1 MVQQQSRRGDD
12 PTRPWRHFLSLRDV
26 TLSVFRSDRFVIAR
40 VGPTPG
46 LTDQGTGA
54 QVDIGVT
61 ICLPTAGL
69 LEEPG

>member
-1 MVQQQSRRGDD
+1 MIQHALEALPFPAGCDAG
-12 PTRPWRHFLSLRDV
+12 
-26 TLSVFRSDRFVIAR
+26 VFRSDRFVIAR

-46 LTDQGTGA
+46 LTDQGTDA
-54 QVDIGVT
+54 QVEIGVV